1 MIEVYSIFAPNSAL
15 KYFIIDILG
24 TLKADATSSILKI
37 FVLIPLPRD
46 SYFRVIL
53 GILYL

>member
-15 KYFIIDILG
+15 KYFIIAMLG
-24 TLKADATSSILKI
+24 TLNAVATSSTLKI

-46 SYFRVIL
+46 SYLRVIF